1 MKITVTPDGEAT
13 PKKPSE
19 VVRYWLSE
27 IATARKREKD
37 FRKDGKRILD
47 IYTGKTAK
55 STPFNILFSNTETL
69 LPALYSSIPRPL
81 VSRRFKDDDQV
92 GRAAAMAGQRV
103 LEHLVDTNIEGY
115 ETFDEAMRAATLDSL
130 LPGRGWAC
138 VKYDADIEEQAE
150 ATPDAET
157 QEPQTT
163 PYLKGELVCLETR
176 SWNRVVMGYARKW
189 SKVPWIAYEEQI
201 DREEATRLFGADV
214 AAKLKYTDEEQDHDR
229 EDKDEDTRTSDER
242 DKGERKTA
250 LVYQIWDKDGGKK
263 VRYVSAGYREGPLKE
278 EDDPLQLTGFFNCPR
293 PLMFVEKSN
302 DLLPT
307 ALYLIYENQAKELN
321 RLTQRLNKIVE
332 AIKVRGCYAGDVS
345 EDLNAI
351 MKGDDNELV
360 PAGTSSALAF
370 EKGFQNAIWMLPIQ
384 DLIVVAEKLYAAR
397 EQCKR
402 VIYEITGISD
412 ILRGQSVASETATA
426 QNIKNQWGTLRL
438 KRLQKEVQRYARDL
452 LRIMLEI
459 AATKFSEETWAKMT
473 GLPFTT
479 TMESQQLQQIAQA
492 AQMTGQPL
500 DPQTQ
505 AKLQAPVWGAV
516 LSLLQDDLSRSY
528 RVDIETNSTIEPE
541 AAEDQKNIA
550 EMVTAMGQFLN
561 GVGPLVAEGVM
572 PFKVAKNMLLT
583 VSRRY
588 RFGNEIEDDIKQMQA
603 PKPKDD
609 GKGAAA
615 KEQMMQAQ
623 MAQAQTEVDKQKAGL
638 DLQGKQMQ
646 AEKQLAAKEND
657 LAMREMK
664 LQMEEQVFKLEK
676 QMADQSLNLKAQ
688 GEHQKLQ
695 HEQKVSTLQNTKFKT
710 ENVVNK
716 KADETLGTGVKA
728 MQAIVEQLVRAVAT
742 QSAEH
747 QQMMTQMTAAITAP
761 RKKRAIRGKDGKI
774 ESMEDMVA

>member
-1 MKITVTPDGEAT
+1 MDMDIDLHGNDKPTTPDG
-13 PKKPSE
+13 
-19 VVRYWLSE
+19 VVRYWLNE
-27 IATARKREKD
+27 IATAKKREKD
-37 FRKDGKRILD
+37 FRKDGQRILD
-47 IYTGKTAK
+47 IYTGKSTK
-55 STPFNILFSNTETL
+55 TTPFNILFSNTETL
-69 LPALYSSIPRPL
+69 LPALYSAIPRPL
-81 VSRRFKDDDQV
+81 VTRRFKDDDTV

-103 LEHLVDTNIEGY
+103 LEFLVDTNLEGY
-115 ETFDEAMRAATLDSL
+115 ETFDEAMRASTLDGL

-138 VKYDADIEEQAE
+138 VKYDADIEEQVE
-150 ATPDAET
+150 ATPDAAH

-163 PYLKGELVCLETR
+163 PYVKGELVCLETR
-176 SWNRVVMGYARKW
+176 SWNRVVLGYARKW

-201 DREEATRLFGADV
+201 DREEATRLFGRDIATT
-214 AAKLKYTDEEQDHDR
+214 LKYTTEER
-229 EDKDEDTRTSDER
+229 ERDDEDTEPRTTGER
-242 DKGERKTA
+242 DQGERKTA
-250 LVYQIWDKDGGKK
+250 LVYQVWDKDGGKK
-263 VRYVSAGYREGPLKE
+263 IRYISAGYREGPLKE

-293 PLMFVEKSN
+293 PLQFVEKSN
-302 DLLPT
+302 DLFPT
-307 ALYLIYENQAKELN
+307 ALYILYENQARELN

-332 AIKVRGCYAGDVS
+332 AIKVRGCYAGELS
-345 EDLNAI
+345 EDLGAI
-351 MKGDDNELV
+351 LKGDDNELI
-360 PAGTSSALAF
+360 PAGTGSALAF
-370 EKGFQNAIWMLPIQ
+370 EKGFQNAIWFLPVGE
-384 DLIVVAEKLYAAR
+384 LIVVAEKLYAAR

-426 QNIKNQWGTLRL
+426 QTIKNQWGTLRL
-438 KRLQKEVQRYARDL
+438 KRLQNEVQRYARDL

-516 LSLLQDDLSRSY
+516 LALLQNDLSRAY

-550 EMVTAMGQFLN
+550 DMVTAMGQFLN
-561 GVGPLVAEGVM
+561 GVGPLVAQGVM
-572 PFKVAKNMLLT
+572 PFEVAKNMLLT
-583 VSRRY
+583 VARRY
-588 RFGNEIEDDIKQMQA
+588 RFGNEIEDDIKQMQP
-603 PKPKDD
+603 PKPPDD
-609 GKGAAA
+609 GKDAAA
-615 KEQMMQAQ
+615 KEQLMQAQ
-623 MAQAQTEVDKQKAGL
+623 MAQAQTELDKQKAGL

-676 QMADQSLNLKAQ
+676 QMAEQSLNLKAQ

-710 ENVVNK
+710 ENVVNQ
-716 KADETLGTGVKA
+716 KADATLGTGVKA

-747 QQMMTQMTAAITAP
+747 EQMMQQVTSAITAP

-774 ESMEDMVA
+774 ESMEETLA